1 MTDLDK
7 RKTKLPQDKSVEE
20 ATRKKAEAYR
30 KKHGETVTKEDYNSY
45 KENFSSKHMS
55 KPLSFTDYK
64 EISSF
69 YGKSDAENASLEL
82 IMKAGLDPEKYRP
95 TKKNN
100 KNGSVTKSNKGAQ
113 DFRKGGMVIS
123 TVDNRKN
130 K

>member
-1 MTDLDK
+1 
-7 RKTKLPQDKSVEE
+7 
-20 ATRKKAEAYR
+20 
-30 KKHGETVTKEDYNSY
+30 
-45 KENFSSKHMS
+45 
-55 KPLSFTDYK
+55 
-64 EISSF
+64 
-69 YGKSDAENASLEL
+69 
-82 IMKAGLDPEKYRP
+82 MKAGLDPEKYRP